1 MMWDWWSS
9 RPQHCLKF
17 GTDSLAWAESERGWR
32 GQRRRRCF
40 MSPIPNGMISS
51 SPMDLN
57 VSDLSA
63 LADRIRTLTN
73 AEGADRV
80 PDGATRSALPRRV
93 TVLLPDTAVRA
104 TVLHFGRLPT
114 RREERENLIRWRL
127 GQEQL
132 FPLNGARMVF
142 QVFHDQEAGGSGA
155 YTVLTVSIQELVL
168 QQYESLC
175 ESVGLIPYDVGI
187 TSLRLLD
194 LWRRVSS
201 GPGWLGRNVL
211 WVTVSDRVLTTIVCR
226 RGRPMLYRCKL
237 LGGEASDALSKPE
250 MLTKVLEECSASL
263 EVCHQRHPSL
273 TIDQAVIC
281 ADGEVSA
288 LQEQIEGELQL
299 SVGQLDWKS
308 VETLG
313 WVAKGTHRG
322 MASLAALAGLP

>member
-1 MMWDWWSS
+1 MWDWWSS

-40 MSPIPNGMISS
+40 MSPLPNGMISP

-57 VSDLSA
+57 LSNLSA
-63 LADRIRTLTN
+63 LADHVQTLTN
-73 AEGADRV
+73 SEAAYRV
-80 PDGATRSALPRRV
+80 PTGATRSALLRRI
-93 TVLLPDTAVRA
+93 TVLIPDTAVRA
-104 TVLHFGRLPT
+104 TVLHFEQLPT

-132 FPLNGARMVF
+132 FPLNGARMVS
-142 QVFHDQEAGGSGA
+142 QVFHDQEAGASGV
-155 YTVLTVSIQELVL
+155 YTVLTVSVQESVL

-201 GPGWLGRNVL
+201 GSGWLRRNVL
-211 WVTVSDRVLTTIVCR
+211 WVNLSDRALTMIVCR
-226 RGRPMLYRCKL
+226 GGRPVFYRCKL
-237 LGGEASDALSKPE
+237 LGEDVSDLLSKPDV
-250 MLTKVLEECSASL
+250 LNRVLEECSASL

-273 TIDQAVIC
+273 TIEQAVIC
-281 ADGEVSA
+281 AEGEVSV
-288 LQEQIEGELQL
+288 LQKQIEGELQL
-299 SVGQLDWKS
+299 SVEQLDWNS
-308 VETLG
+308 VEALG
-313 WVAKGTHRG
+313 WVAKGNHRG
-322 MASLAALAGLP
+322 MTSLAALAGLP